1 MSAQENFVS
10 KFEHRRA
17 QIISFFDQAKECIY
31 RLEKA
36 GAPLKRLR
44 NKIDFARDELIK
56 GEFRI
61 GVIGRFRIGK
71 STFLN
76 VFLGDRVLKEREA
89 GGGCT
94 AVVTKV
100 RSGREMGARVYY
112 NSPEDMY
119 ESFIAACKEAE
130 VIPDIYRVVVDDVPI
145 NERLDFD
152 EFRENNK
159 NILDTEK
166 AKIKEG
172 FTGKKAL
179 IDFALF
185 ILEHWEKCKGRLGR
199 VEEVSQRRYLE
210 ISTDRSIAP
219 FIREIQLTVDFS
231 GILPDNVVLMDTP
244 GLGAPNWDE
253 AITARHLKD
262 CHAAI
267 HMLLPPAGFE
277 SIDLNLLTKLK
288 EEQPH
293 IIDKMIF
300 VLNRSDDVSKGARE
314 EIQKHVEE
322 EIASLGFSHTPVLFC
337 CSKLPFLMQ
346 LKEKGGELS
355 TDESEYI
362 DFTSYRFKLDGSKTS
377 EVMDFCGFTELQK
390 TVNELFES
398 GQAESAL
405 QQSVD
410 MINLACD
417 EMDVFLS
424 SRRAM
429 VENGKS
435 GESKFIE
442 AVNELLITIEYE
454 KDRLDREI
462 YQATSSLRG
471 KVFAW
476 LSTYRNV
483 SAKESSW
490 WANLLKYMGNTS
502 LYDAR
507 RHKIETQRDLNIKF
521 LGYPVTISGFKER
534 LDAAAEDIAE
544 YIEEFWSWENYN
556 RCCDEALATENI
568 KAADAEFREKIMAE
582 MRSEFLPILSAKIE
596 ERVVPVLD
604 GVAADMSNLH
614 GAALEKTKEEMTGIS
629 EILISKLNK
638 ILKTSFRPIEVGQ
651 FSHSVEGLQK
661 AKTHFNNLGREN
673 GIWER
678 TMTMTHTMF
687 INAYKDKVK
696 KKESMRL
703 GRIRQDIVEHLDK
716 QLFVPMTKQIV
727 SYITRVVKDL
737 KDVMMLEVEMQLED
751 IKAYALVDKFG
762 SSEEQIKKNIE
773 KAVEQKAEIENIEVT
788 YRETLLPLR
797 ASINEWNLKKSSKS
811 GQ

>member
-1 MSAQENFVS
+1 MSAQDNIVN
-10 KFEHRRA
+10 KFEHRKA
-17 QIISFFDQAKECIY
+17 EVIAFFDQAKDCIH
-31 RLEKA
+31 RLEKI
-36 GAPLKRLR
+36 GAPFERLR
-44 NKIDFARDELIK
+44 NKIDCARDELLQ

-76 VFLGDRVLKEREA
+76 VFLGDRILKEREA

-100 RSGREMGARVYY
+100 RSGRETGARVHY
-112 NSPEDMY
+112 NSPEEMY
-119 ESFIAACKEAE
+119 ESFIASCREAE
-130 VIPDIYRVVVDDVPI
+130 IVPDVYRVVVDDIPLS
-145 NERLDFD
+145 ERLDFP

-159 NILDTEK
+159 NILKTEK
-166 AKIKEG
+166 EKIKEG

-185 ILEHWEKCKGRLGR
+185 ILEHWEKCKGQLGR

-219 FIREIQLTVDFS
+219 FIREIQLTVDF
-231 GILPDNVVLMDTP
+231 GGVLPDNVVLMDTP

-293 IIDKMIF
+293 IIDKMVF
-300 VLNRSDDVSKGARE
+300 VLNRSDDVSTGARK

-322 EIASLGFSHTPVLFC
+322 EIASLGFSHMPVLFC

-346 LKEKGGELS
+346 LKKKGVELS
-355 TDESEYI
+355 TDEAEYL
-362 DFTSYRFKLDGSKTS
+362 DFTSYRFKLDSSKDA
-377 EVMDFCGFTELQK
+377 EVMNFCGFTELQK
-390 TVNELFES
+390 TVNELFKS

-410 MINLACD
+410 MVNLACD
-417 EMDVFLS
+417 EVDAFFS
-424 SRRAM
+424 TRRAM
-429 VENGKS
+429 VESGKS

-442 AVNELLITIEYE
+442 VVNELLTTIEYE

-462 YQATSSLRG
+462 FQATSSLRG

-490 WANLLKYMGNTS
+490 WTNLVKYMGNTS
-502 LYDAR
+502 LYDGR
-507 RHKIETQRDLNIKF
+507 KHKKEVQRDLNIKF
-521 LGYPVTISGFKER
+521 LGYPITISGFKEK

-544 YIEEFWSWENYN
+544 YVEEFWSWDNYN
-556 RCCDEALATENI
+556 KCCDEAMAAENI
-568 KAADAEFREKIMAE
+568 KTADAKFKERIMTD
-582 MRSEFLPILSAKIE
+582 MRSAFLPVLSAKIE
-596 ERVVPVLD
+596 EKVVPVLD
-604 GVAADMSNLH
+604 GVTTDMSNLH
-614 GAALEKTKEEMTGIS
+614 GAALSKTKEEMTGIS
-629 EILISKLNK
+629 EILIRKLNK
-638 ILKTSFRPIEVGQ
+638 ILKTSFRPVEVGQ
-651 FSHSVEGLQK
+651 FSHSVEGLEK
-661 AKTHFNNLGREN
+661 AKTHFHYLGREN
-673 GIWER
+673 GIWEK

-687 INAYKDKVK
+687 VNAYSDKVK
-696 KKESMRL
+696 KKESMRF
-703 GRIRQDIVEHLDK
+703 GRIRQDIIEHLER

-751 IKAYALVDKFG
+751 IKSYALVDKFG

-773 KAVEQKAEIENIEVT
+773 NALGQKAEIDKIEAS
-788 YRETLLPLR
+788 YKESLLPLR
-797 ASINEWNLKKSSKS
+797 SSINESSLKSFKKS
-811 GQ
+811 G